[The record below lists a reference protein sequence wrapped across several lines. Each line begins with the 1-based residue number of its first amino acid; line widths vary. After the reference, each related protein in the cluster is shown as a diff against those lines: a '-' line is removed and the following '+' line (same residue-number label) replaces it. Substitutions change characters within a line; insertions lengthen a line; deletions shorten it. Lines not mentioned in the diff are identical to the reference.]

1 MTDNEKLI
9 EAINHYLPKLN
20 EKQLR
25 LVLTMLYKFTESNT
39 QKQEDT
45 GDTAE

>member
-25 LVLTMLYKFTESNT
+25 LVLLMLYSFTGRNT
-39 QKQEDT
+39 QKQEVK
-45 GDTAE
+45 A

>member
-9 EAINHYLPKLN
+9 ETINRYLPKLN
-20 EKQLR
+20 EKRLR
-25 LVLTMLYKFTESNT
+25 LVLTMLYKFTDSNT
-39 QKQEDT
+39 QKQEAT

>member
-9 EAINHYLPKLN
+9 ETINHYLPKLN

-25 LVLTMLYKFTESNT
+25 LVLIMLYKFTDSNT
-39 QKQEDT
+39 QKQEAT